1 MHEIYN
7 SNKGSDEKEKSQ
19 FHKSETNSKKVTYKL
34 NKNEKAVR
42 ARTHTNFM
50 FSNETIKDKTKA
62 DHNLLP
68 LLESQIIP
76 KNPTEP
82 QKKSGFQEERISLR
96 DSKKQSFSRK
106 IIFFADGSIK
116 PAENFSKPPI
126 KNQIQSSVPNQAQN
140 QSLNNAHIQASSKN
154 MSIKKASIKSTP
166 KLIPQN
172 ITPIDPPSSSGSSNR
187 MINKQMSKSMGRI
200 KIEMNDHEFPMDKRD
215 IQATSK
221 SKFNEALLN
230 NKRNNNFRLVKGPT
244 DGTLI

>member
-1 MHEIYN
+1 M
-7 SNKGSDEKEKSQ
+7 
-19 FHKSETNSKKVTYKL
+19 
-34 NKNEKAVR
+34 
-42 ARTHTNFM
+42 
-50 FSNETIKDKTKA
+50 
-62 DHNLLP
+62 
-68 LLESQIIP
+68 
-76 KNPTEP
+76 
-82 QKKSGFQEERISLR
+82 
-96 DSKKQSFSRK
+96 
-106 IIFFADGSIK
+106 
-116 PAENFSKPPI
+116 
-126 KNQIQSSVPNQAQN
+126 PNQAQN

-172 ITPIDPPSSSGSSNR
+172 VTPIDPPSSSGSSNR